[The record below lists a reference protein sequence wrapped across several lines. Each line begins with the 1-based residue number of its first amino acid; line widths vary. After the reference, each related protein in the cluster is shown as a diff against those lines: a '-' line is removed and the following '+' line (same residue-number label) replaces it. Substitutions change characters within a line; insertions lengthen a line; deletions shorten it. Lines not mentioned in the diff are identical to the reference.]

1 MDKIEQ
7 AHAWWAKHGRPASTW
22 LGVTVTDTEQWA
34 WLDHPSQRVAI

>member
-7 AHAWWAKHGRPASTW
+7 ARAWWAKHSQPAYTR

-34 WLDHPSQRVAI
+34 WLDHPGQRVAL